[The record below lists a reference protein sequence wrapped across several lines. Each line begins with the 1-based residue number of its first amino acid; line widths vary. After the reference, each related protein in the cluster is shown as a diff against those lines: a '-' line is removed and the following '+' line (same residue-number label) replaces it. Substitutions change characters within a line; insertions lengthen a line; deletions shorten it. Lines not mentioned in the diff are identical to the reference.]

1 MTTKFLKT
9 FLKEH
14 DKRMCIKAVE
24 VHRVIEP
31 EHSNWMRPYI
41 MLSISLRKDAK
52 NEFEKDFFKVMNNR
66 VFGKTMKNVRR
77 MS

>member
-1 MTTKFLKT
+1 
-9 FLKEH
+9 
-14 DKRMCIKAVE
+14 MCIKAVE

-52 NEFEKDFFKVMNNR
+52 NKFEKDFFKLMNNR
-66 VFGKTMKNVRR
+66 VFGKTMGNIKKT
-77 MS
+77 S